1 MTQTVPDPGLLALG
15 VDGVMKGATS
25 SYEKRLGDMGGVY
38 RDDAAYRSAVADKGA
53 DFLVYRVEE
62 HRNVDGEGALII
74 GTSTLQ
80 PGRYGDEFAVTR
92 GHLHAKA
99 DRAEL
104 YYCLSGTGVMLLET
118 LDGRSEALPMGP
130 GRGRARSRPLGAP
143 ERQRGRRAV
152 RDPLL
157 LRGRRRSGL
166 RTHRARGRHGV
177 AGRGATRP
185 AAGPPVPIPTTS
197 GTQQLTVAVAGS
209 SRDSGARTMSDPM
222 GDRPCSRTSTRC

>member
-15 VDGVMKGATS
+15 VDGVMSGATS
-25 SYEKRLGDMGGVY
+25 SYEKRLGDMAGVY
-38 RDDAAYRSAVADKGA
+38 RDDDAYRGVLADKGP

-80 PGRYGDEFAVTR
+80 PGRYGEEFAVTR

-118 LDGRSEALPMGP
+118 LDGRSEALQLHP
-130 GRGRARSRPLGAP
+130 GEAVHVPGHWVHRSVNVGDEPFVTMFCYGADAGQDYALIERAGGMSALVVTDGA
-143 ERQRGRRAV
+143 G
-152 RDPLL
+152 
-157 LRGRRRSGL
+157 GWS
-166 RTHRARGRHGV
+166 
-177 AGRGATRP
+177 TRP
-185 AAGPPVPIPTTS
+185 NPDHVGYP
-197 GTQQLTVAVAGS
+197 GG
-209 SRDSGARTMSDPM
+209 
-222 GDRPCSRTSTRC
+222 